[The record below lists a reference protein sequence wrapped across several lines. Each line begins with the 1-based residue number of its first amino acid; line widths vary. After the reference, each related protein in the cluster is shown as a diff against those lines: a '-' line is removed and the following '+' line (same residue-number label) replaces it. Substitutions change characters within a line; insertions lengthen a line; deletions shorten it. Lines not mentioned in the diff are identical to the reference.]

1 MLPPTTSLFAEA
13 DSSVQGT
20 PLLNGG
26 GGGFS
31 DVLQQI
37 GNVKLRKV
45 GINRYFLF
53 IFNKLKIN
61 ITIFNH
67 LKDINFSFL
76 ARLAEL
82 RHPLLGLDR
91 AS

>member
-1 MLPPTTSLFAEA
+1 MLPPSTSLFAEA
-13 DSSVQGT
+13 DSSVPST
-20 PLLNGG
+20 PLLNGGG

-53 IFNKLKIN
+53 KG
-61 ITIFNH
+61 
-67 LKDINFSFL
+67 
-76 ARLAEL
+76 L
-82 RHPLLGLDR
+82 RIKN
-91 AS
+91 